1 MTDRRQVLTPDALAM
16 MDAIART
23 GSFAAAARELGKVP
37 SALTYNVR
45 QLEEALDVLLFDR
58 SSRQAQPTDA
68 GLELLHEGRRLLQE
82 LEAVANR
89 VKRVA
94 SGWEATLS
102 ISVEDI
108 LSTATVFD
116 LVEAFCSLSPEPG
129 ATQGP
134 ATRLRLR
141 SDVLA
146 GTWEALI
153 SGQVDLAIGVAGE
166 HPNPGGVELRPLGEV
181 PFVFCLAPHHP
192 LAEVDRGASHGG
204 VRERHAGISTGRP
217 KPTVQTPS
225 PPLEHDQLIA
235 HRAVAVADT
244 AQRLQ
249 PLTRNLLPGQ
259 DVLTVPTMRAKLEAL
274 LRGLG
279 CGYLP
284 EPLARPWLAAGKLVR
299 LQTVSGEPVAQ
310 LHYAWR
316 AERGPASLGRALQWW
331 LAQLESPTTR
341 RALVERHL
349 AEGLPPGNPMQP
361 ARDQTSARTLAQ
373 TRVQAQSTAPKPARP
388 KATRARS

>member
-1 MTDRRQVLTPDALAM
+1 MPDRRHVLTPDALM
-16 MDAIART
+16 MMEAIART

-58 SSRQAQPTDA
+58 SSRQAQPTAA

-82 LEAVANR
+82 MQAVANR

-116 LVEAFCSLSPEPG
+116 LVEAFCSLRPEPG
-129 ATQGP
+129 ATQGL

-153 SGQVDLAIGVAGE
+153 SGQVDLAIGVAAE
-166 HPNPGGVELRPLGEV
+166 HPNPGGVEVRPLGEV
-181 PFVFCLAPHHP
+181 PFVFCVAPHHP
-192 LAEVDRGASHGG
+192 LAERGRTLSSLPA
-204 VRERHAGISTGRP
+204 
-217 KPTVQTPS
+217 

-244 AQRLQ
+244 AQKLQ

-299 LQTVSGEPVAQ
+299 LQTVSGEPVAK

-316 AERGPASLGRALQWW
+316 AERGPGSLGRALQWW
-331 LAQLESPTTR
+331 LTQLESPHTR
-341 RALVERHL
+341 QALIERHL
-349 AEGLPPGNPMQP
+349 VDGTNA
-361 ARDQTSARTLAQ
+361 
-373 TRVQAQSTAPKPARP
+373 AP
-388 KATRARS
+388 

>member
-1 MTDRRQVLTPDALAM
+1 MPDRRHVLTPDALMM

-58 SSRQAQPTDA
+58 SSRQAQPTAA

-82 LEAVANR
+82 MEAVANR

-116 LVEAFCSLSPEPG
+116 LVEAFCCLRPEPG
-129 ATQGP
+129 GSQGP

-181 PFVFCLAPHHP
+181 PFVFCVGPGHALARVAGLEGPGGNP
-192 LAEVDRGASHGG
+192 MGGAMGGSIGASTLSAVRSSIGG
-204 VRERHAGISTGRP
+204 SSA
-217 KPTVQTPS
+217 Q
-225 PPLEHDQLIA
+225 PLEHDQLLA

-244 AQRLQ
+244 AQKLQ

-299 LQTVSGEPVAQ
+299 LQTVSGEPVAK

-316 AERGPASLGRALQWW
+316 AERGPGSLGRALQWW
-331 LAQLESPTTR
+331 LTQLESPHTR
-341 RALVERHL
+341 QALIERHL
-349 AEGLPPGNPMQP
+349 VDGTNA
-361 ARDQTSARTLAQ
+361 AS
-373 TRVQAQSTAPKPARP
+373 
-388 KATRARS
+388 

>member
-1 MTDRRQVLTPDALAM
+1 MADRRHVLTPDALMM

-58 SSRQAQPTDA
+58 SSRQAQPTAA
-68 GLELLHEGRRLLQE
+68 GRELLHEGRRLLQE
-82 LEAVANR
+82 MEAVANR

-116 LVEAFCSLSPEPG
+116 LVEGFFHLRPEPG
-129 ATQGP
+129 SGQGP

-153 SGQVDLAIGVAGE
+153 SGQVDLAIGVARE
-166 HPNPGGVELRPLGEV
+166 HPNPGGVELRLLGDV
-181 PFVFCLAPHHP
+181 VFVFCVAPGHP
-192 LAEVDRGASHGG
+192 LAQAKGMPDTPHEDSAHLGPGGA
-204 VRERHAGISTGRP
+204 RP
-217 KPTVQTPS
+217 
-225 PPLEHDQLIA
+225 LGHDQLVA

-259 DVLTVPTMRAKLEAL
+259 DVLTVPSMRAKLEAL

-284 EPLARPWLAAGKLVR
+284 EPLARPWLKAGRLVR
-299 LQTVSGEPVAQ
+299 LPTVSGEPVAS

-316 AERGPASLGRALQWW
+316 AERGAAALGRALQWW

-341 RALVERHL
+341 RALIERH
-349 AEGLPPGNPMQP
+349 AMPGLDP
-361 ARDQTSARTLAQ
+361 ASA
-373 TRVQAQSTAPKPARP
+373 
-388 KATRARS
+388 

>member
-1 MTDRRQVLTPDALAM
+1 MPDRRHVLTPDALVM

-58 SSRQAQPTDA
+58 SSRQAQPTAA

-82 LEAVANR
+82 MEAVANR

-108 LSTATVFD
+108 LSTSTMFD
-116 LVEAFCSLSPEPG
+116 LVEAFCHLRPEPG
-129 ATQGP
+129 GSQGP

-181 PFVFCLAPHHP
+181 PFGKQSWYGPQSGLWQSVRLERRDAAHLTCLRLRPD
-192 LAEVDRGASHGG
+192 LA
-204 VRERHAGISTGRP
+204 TGRIDVGVDFARVP
-217 KPTVQTPS
+217 
-225 PPLEHDQLIA
+225 DA
-235 HRAVAVADT
+235 HVEVEVTVAD
-244 AQRLQ
+244 
-249 PLTRNLLPGQ
+249 
-259 DVLTVPTMRAKLEAL
+259 
-274 LRGLG
+274 
-279 CGYLP
+279 P
-284 EPLARPWLAAGKLVR
+284 EGRMVAATG
-299 LQTVSGEPVAQ
+299 
-310 LHYAWR
+310 
-316 AERGPASLGRALQWW
+316 
-331 LAQLESPTTR
+331 
-341 RALVERHL
+341 
-349 AEGLPPGNPMQP
+349 
-361 ARDQTSARTLAQ
+361 TSR
-373 TRVQAQSTAPKPARP
+373 
-388 KATRARS
+388 

>member
-1 MTDRRQVLTPDALAM
+1 MPDRRHVLTPDALAM

-58 SSRQAQPTDA
+58 SSRQAQPTAA

-82 LEAVANR
+82 MEAVANR

-108 LSTATVFD
+108 LSTTTVFD
-116 LVEAFCSLSPEPG
+116 LVEAFCSLRPEPG
-129 ATQGP
+129 GSHGP

-166 HPNPGGVELRPLGEV
+166 HPNPGGVEVRPLGEV
-181 PFVFCLAPHHP
+181 PFVFCVAPGHALARIASMEGPD
-192 LAEVDRGASHGG
+192 VCSIRGSIRSSIGYTSA
-204 VRERHAGISTGRP
+204 
-217 KPTVQTPS
+217 Q
-225 PPLEHDQLIA
+225 PLEHDQLVA

-244 AQRLQ
+244 AQKLQ

-299 LQTVSGEPVAQ
+299 LQTVSGEPVAK

-316 AERGPASLGRALQWW
+316 AERGPGSLGRALQWW
-331 LAQLESPTTR
+331 LTQLESPHTR
-341 RALVERHL
+341 QALIERHPL
-349 AEGLPPGNPMQP
+349 DGTNA
-361 ARDQTSARTLAQ
+361 
-373 TRVQAQSTAPKPARP
+373 AP
-388 KATRARS
+388 